1 MQISREEALAQASS
15 RILDTT
21 TFVRAVLSGRRR
33 NMQVEFERIDIR
45 LVEIK
50 GVLNLQ
56 LMQNDGRATTTK
68 NLLPEQLAVEQL
80 LDSGYANITVEST
93 HEAYS
98 VRITKSGDAQVHT
111 EKRESE
117 QNLAHDKKKDR
128 LLDSNDPFLRE
139 VGIADAKGIIKPSRQ
154 DKYKQVE
161 EFLRLLSPTLNAAI
175 QAGQIDKPTEQK
187 RLSAAEL
194 EYITDH
200 TEVEDTVVDGKVT
213 NRISWATLMGYKQ
226 TWAFA
231 IGKFMTDGVWWFFL
245 FWLPGYLKDQYS
257 MEGTAIIIPLT
268 VLYSMTMVGSIG
280 GGYFPTY
287 FINKGMKPYD
297 GRMKAMLM
305 IAFIPLVVLAVQPL
319 GYLSYW
325 VPVIF
330 IGIGASAHQAW
341 SANIYTTVSDMF
353 PKRSIAT
360 VVGIGGMA
368 GGLGGVVVSKVGGW
382 LFDSYKLKAVNA
394 TWSSATNTSFSDY
407 LNKVVSLNVTD
418 KKGVL
423 VNVAQKD
430 WSNLTKDIQAKL
442 QAVDPTQYELFIHI
456 QKEAVR
462 GSLTTAYSM
471 MFAFCAVAYL
481 IAWSIM
487 KSLVPKEKIINL

>member
-1 MQISREEALAQASS
+1 
-15 RILDTT
+15 
-21 TFVRAVLSGRRR
+21 
-33 NMQVEFERIDIR
+33 
-45 LVEIK
+45 
-50 GVLNLQ
+50 
-56 LMQNDGRATTTK
+56 
-68 NLLPEQLAVEQL
+68 
-80 LDSGYANITVEST
+80 
-93 HEAYS
+93 
-98 VRITKSGDAQVHT
+98 
-111 EKRESE
+111 
-117 QNLAHDKKKDR
+117 
-128 LLDSNDPFLRE
+128 
-139 VGIADAKGIIKPSRQ
+139 
-154 DKYKQVE
+154 
-161 EFLRLLSPTLNAAI
+161 
-175 QAGQIDKPTEQK
+175 
-187 RLSAAEL
+187 
-194 EYITDH
+194 
-200 TEVEDTVVDGKVT
+200 
-213 NRISWATLMGYKQ
+213 
-226 TWAFA
+226 
-231 IGKFMTDGVWWFFL
+231 
-245 FWLPGYLKDQYS
+245 
-257 MEGTAIIIPLT
+257 
-268 VLYSMTMVGSIG
+268 
-280 GGYFPTY
+280 
-287 FINKGMKPYD
+287 MKPYD

>member
-1 MQISREEALAQASS
+1 
-15 RILDTT
+15 
-21 TFVRAVLSGRRR
+21 
-33 NMQVEFERIDIR
+33 
-45 LVEIK
+45 
-50 GVLNLQ
+50 
-56 LMQNDGRATTTK
+56 
-68 NLLPEQLAVEQL
+68 
-80 LDSGYANITVEST
+80 
-93 HEAYS
+93 
-98 VRITKSGDAQVHT
+98 
-111 EKRESE
+111 
-117 QNLAHDKKKDR
+117 
-128 LLDSNDPFLRE
+128 
-139 VGIADAKGIIKPSRQ
+139 
-154 DKYKQVE
+154 
-161 EFLRLLSPTLNAAI
+161 
-175 QAGQIDKPTEQK
+175 
-187 RLSAAEL
+187 
-194 EYITDH
+194 
-200 TEVEDTVVDGKVT
+200 
-213 NRISWATLMGYKQ
+213 
-226 TWAFA
+226 
-231 IGKFMTDGVWWFFL
+231 
-245 FWLPGYLKDQYS
+245 
-257 MEGTAIIIPLT
+257 
-268 VLYSMTMVGSIG
+268 
-280 GGYFPTY
+280 
-287 FINKGMKPYD
+287 MKPYD

-394 TWSSATNTSFSDY
+394 TWSSATNTGFSDY

-418 KKGVL
+418 KKGIL
-423 VNVAQKD
+423 VNVSQKD

>member
-1 MQISREEALAQASS
+1 
-15 RILDTT
+15 
-21 TFVRAVLSGRRR
+21 
-33 NMQVEFERIDIR
+33 
-45 LVEIK
+45 
-50 GVLNLQ
+50 
-56 LMQNDGRATTTK
+56 
-68 NLLPEQLAVEQL
+68 
-80 LDSGYANITVEST
+80 
-93 HEAYS
+93 
-98 VRITKSGDAQVHT
+98 
-111 EKRESE
+111 
-117 QNLAHDKKKDR
+117 
-128 LLDSNDPFLRE
+128 
-139 VGIADAKGIIKPSRQ
+139 
-154 DKYKQVE
+154 
-161 EFLRLLSPTLNAAI
+161 
-175 QAGQIDKPTEQK
+175 
-187 RLSAAEL
+187 
-194 EYITDH
+194 
-200 TEVEDTVVDGKVT
+200 
-213 NRISWATLMGYKQ
+213 
-226 TWAFA
+226 
-231 IGKFMTDGVWWFFL
+231 
-245 FWLPGYLKDQYS
+245 
-257 MEGTAIIIPLT
+257 
-268 VLYSMTMVGSIG
+268 
-280 GGYFPTY
+280 
-287 FINKGMKPYD
+287 
-297 GRMKAMLM
+297 MLM

-394 TWSSATNTSFSDY
+394 TWSSATNTGFSDY

-418 KKGVL
+418 KKGIL

>member
-1 MQISREEALAQASS
+1 
-15 RILDTT
+15 
-21 TFVRAVLSGRRR
+21 
-33 NMQVEFERIDIR
+33 
-45 LVEIK
+45 
-50 GVLNLQ
+50 
-56 LMQNDGRATTTK
+56 
-68 NLLPEQLAVEQL
+68 
-80 LDSGYANITVEST
+80 
-93 HEAYS
+93 
-98 VRITKSGDAQVHT
+98 
-111 EKRESE
+111 
-117 QNLAHDKKKDR
+117 
-128 LLDSNDPFLRE
+128 
-139 VGIADAKGIIKPSRQ
+139 
-154 DKYKQVE
+154 
-161 EFLRLLSPTLNAAI
+161 
-175 QAGQIDKPTEQK
+175 
-187 RLSAAEL
+187 
-194 EYITDH
+194 
-200 TEVEDTVVDGKVT
+200 
-213 NRISWATLMGYKQ
+213 
-226 TWAFA
+226 
-231 IGKFMTDGVWWFFL
+231 
-245 FWLPGYLKDQYS
+245 
-257 MEGTAIIIPLT
+257 
-268 VLYSMTMVGSIG
+268 
-280 GGYFPTY
+280 
-287 FINKGMKPYD
+287 
-297 GRMKAMLM
+297 
-305 IAFIPLVVLAVQPL
+305 
-319 GYLSYW
+319 LSYW

-394 TWSSATNTSFSDY
+394 TWSSATNTGFSDY

-418 KKGVL
+418 KKGIL

-442 QAVDPTQYELFIHI
+442 QAVDPSQYELFIHI

>member
-1 MQISREEALAQASS
+1 ME
-15 RILDTT
+15 
-21 TFVRAVLSGRRR
+21 LSVNHLLGIKYL
-33 NMQVEFERIDIR
+33 NKQDIDLIFETADHFKEVINRPIKKVPSLRDIT
-45 LVEIK
+45 I
-50 GVLNLQ
+50 
-56 LMQNDGRATTTK
+56 
-68 NLLPEQLAVEQL
+68 
-80 LDSGYANITVEST
+80 ANIFFENST
-93 HEAYS
+93 
-98 VRITKSGDAQVHT
+98 RTKLSF
-111 EKRESE
+111 E
-117 QNLAHDKKKDR
+117 LA
-128 LLDSNDPFLRE
+128 
-139 VGIADAKGIIKPSRQ
+139 
-154 DKYKQVE
+154 
-161 EFLRLLSPTLNAAI
+161 
-175 QAGQIDKPTEQK
+175 QK
-187 RLSAAEL
+187 RLSADEL

-394 TWSSATNTSFSDY
+394 TWSSATNTGFSDY

-418 KKGVL
+418 KKGIL
-423 VNVAQKD
+423 VKN
-430 WSNLTKDIQAKL
+430 
-442 QAVDPTQYELFIHI
+442 
-456 QKEAVR
+456 
-462 GSLTTAYSM
+462 
-471 MFAFCAVAYL
+471 
-481 IAWSIM
+481 
-487 KSLVPKEKIINL
+487 

>member
-1 MQISREEALAQASS
+1 M
-15 RILDTT
+15 
-21 TFVRAVLSGRRR
+21 
-33 NMQVEFERIDIR
+33 
-45 LVEIK
+45 
-50 GVLNLQ
+50 
-56 LMQNDGRATTTK
+56 
-68 NLLPEQLAVEQL
+68 
-80 LDSGYANITVEST
+80 
-93 HEAYS
+93 
-98 VRITKSGDAQVHT
+98 
-111 EKRESE
+111 
-117 QNLAHDKKKDR
+117 
-128 LLDSNDPFLRE
+128 
-139 VGIADAKGIIKPSRQ
+139 
-154 DKYKQVE
+154 
-161 EFLRLLSPTLNAAI
+161 
-175 QAGQIDKPTEQK
+175 
-187 RLSAAEL
+187 
-194 EYITDH
+194 
-200 TEVEDTVVDGKVT
+200 VDGKVT

-368 GGLGGVVVSKVGGW
+368 GGLGGVVVSKRREPPVRSTGGRRAPVDGS
-382 LFDSYKLKAVNA
+382 LYADHTSV
-394 TWSSATNTSFSDY
+394 SSSISAAGRRAASVSCFIKRGISP
-407 LNKVVSLNVTD
+407 VAGSVQCGSCSVSLPPNESAGPLSSSLPNRTTPNSSPKSIV
-418 KKGVL
+418 GSFVL
-423 VNVAQKD
+423 
-430 WSNLTKDIQAKL
+430 
-442 QAVDPTQYELFIHI
+442 
-456 QKEAVR
+456 
-462 GSLTTAYSM
+462 SL
-471 MFAFCAVAYL
+471 
-481 IAWSIM
+481 
-487 KSLVPKEKIINL
+487 P